1 MATLKMA
8 NAGVCRGDSRKPL
21 MTAQSKEMLFKVSGT
36 SWERPDTARGGG
48 KGLWTHGIS
57 PTPVWPPRS

>member
-21 MTAQSKEMLFKVSGT
+21 MTDQSKEMLSKVSET
-36 SWERPDTARGGG
+36 LQERQGIARGGR